1 MRSPTRY
8 FLTTD
13 QDAVPY
19 PILSHRR
26 SSLHDHPDAFVAQND
41 ARFGLRHVPSQNV
54 KVRPADRRLMDPDDY
69 VRRKLQLWP
78 RHSHPFRGFAH
89 SLIHVRHHRA
99 RAVVDAVTPRLAH
112 RRRLGL
118 GFGRHH
124 ARTAPS
130 SCPSCRRRCH
140 SAPCSSPPPR
150 PRLRPP
156 SRSNCTCSSWSP
168 STRRPFCAETA
179 RTPSYSNRL
188 LLLWSVLAVL
198 AVLVVAGHDYL
209 AEGRVSWFGARRE
222 MDCVAKER

>member
-13 QDAVPY
+13 QDAVPD

-124 ARTAPS
+124 ARTVHVHHGS
-130 SCPSCRRRCH
+130 HQRDVH
-140 SAPCSSPPPR
+140 SAQRQRERLLIPIASYCSGRCWRCWRCWWWRGTISW
-150 PRLRPP
+150 LRVVYLGLV
-156 SRSNCTCSSWSP
+156 REERWTALQRNEWKTRCWTCSCNHLP
-168 STRRPFCAETA
+168 
-179 RTPSYSNRL
+179 
-188 LLLWSVLAVL
+188 VL
-198 AVLVVAGHDYL
+198 YI
-209 AEGRVSWFGARRE
+209 
-222 MDCVAKER
+222 